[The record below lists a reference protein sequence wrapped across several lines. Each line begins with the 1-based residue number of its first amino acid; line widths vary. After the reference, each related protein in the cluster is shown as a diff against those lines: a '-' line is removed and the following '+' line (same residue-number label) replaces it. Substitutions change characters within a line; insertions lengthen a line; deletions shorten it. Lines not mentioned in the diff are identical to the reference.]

1 MRTSLILYLQRSYV
15 TVNDSLKMHRQSDL
29 RRERGEKIWS
39 IREKEN
45 RNEKSKGRNGKHL

>member
-1 MRTSLILYLQRSYV
+1 MRTSLILYLQCSYV

-39 IREKEN
+39 LREKEN